1 MARHNQE
8 GRGVDQHGNLWKIGY
23 QPDWLRQV
31 KISRELP
38 DGRRR
43 SSLTLFRNPTRQALA
58 SPGKSIRTRISSLD
72 GSVDVQISLEDRD
85 GVVDHVIVG
94 MKRKRGRKF
103 ESIRFVIQGGL
114 PKPRR

>member
-58 SPGKSIRTRISSLD
+58 APGKSIRTRISSLD

-85 GVVDHVIVG
+85 SVVDHVIVG
-94 MKRKRGRKF
+94 VKRKRGRKT
-103 ESIRFVIQGGL
+103 ETIRFVIQGGL
-114 PKPRR
+114 PAPRR

>member
-8 GRGVDQHGNLWKIGY
+8 GRGVDQQGNLWKIGY

-31 KISRELP
+31 KISRDLP

-58 SPGKSIRTRISSLD
+58 SPGKSIRTRILSVD

-85 GVVDHVIVG
+85 ALVDHVVVG
-94 MKRKRGRKF
+94 VKQRRGRKT
-103 ESIRFVIQGGL
+103 ETIRFVIQGGL
-114 PKPRR
+114 PRPRR

>member
-8 GRGVDQHGNLWKIGY
+8 GQGVDQHGNLWRIGY

-31 KISRELP
+31 KISRDLP

-58 SPGKSIRTRISSLD
+58 SPGKSIRTRITAVD
-72 GSVDVQISLEDRD
+72 GSVDVQVSLEDRD
-85 GVVDHVIVG
+85 AAVDHVIVG
-94 MKRKRGRKF
+94 VKQRRGRKT
-103 ESIRFVIQGGL
+103 ELVRFLIQGGL
-114 PKPRR
+114 PQARR